1 MELQYKLIVSN
12 RSVYKEFEITA
23 EMQEI
28 ILGTTSACEFRLN
41 PDDFFTTIELK
52 VLKKEKTCVL
62 ECGDNIYISKG
73 DLRKLLSTELIHGD
87 VFSVCYEESGN
98 VAFQIRFLIDFEAQ
112 VPDYNWKIDLQ
123 GKDYWLF
130 SGEESADIQ
139 FKGKFSSACS
149 IAIRKN
155 SAGYEVEELYSE
167 YGIYQ
172 NGQKMGRITNLENRD
187 FIFVAE
193 FSFYYKD
200 NYIFF
205 DKKGIVVHGPK
216 MQEVQPR
223 RNSFRYPLYNR
234 NTRLKYIVPD
244 EKINLL
250 IPPGIPKKPESN
262 LAMTLLPAIAMLVL
276 TIAVRGYMSNV
287 SNNSFIIF
295 SVCTI
300 LLGIGTSIATFIQS
314 KKKYKVECRTR
325 IEKYADY
332 AENKREE
339 IAEDRQTEAEIL
351 KEIYH
356 DLNYDM
362 KTVINFSEELFD
374 RMKKDEDFLHVYL
387 GVGRAKAIREIDYKE
402 QETFEIGDELMQI
415 PHDIAEH
422 FAYLDNVP
430 IWLNLLEINA
440 VGIIGTKEKTH
451 EFLKNMVLDLA
462 VRQYYGDIQM
472 ILLADDMLERYE
484 WAKYLPHLF
493 NERETRNIVY
503 DTETKNNVFESL
515 YKELIFRSEQK
526 DNSEATYFIVFVM
539 DERGIKNHPLA
550 RFIERAAELRVV
562 FIFFETYREN
572 LPLSCDQI
580 IQLQENNNGWIAET
594 KDCTQTKIFQYDT
607 ITDTQMVKLCR
618 KLAPVYC
625 EEISLESSLRKN
637 ISLFELLHI
646 YSVEDIDLKERW
658 GDSRVFNSMAAPL
671 GVNAKNEIV
680 FLDLHEKAHGPH
692 GLVAG
697 TTGSGKSEIL
707 QTFILSAATLFHPYE
722 VSFVIID
729 FKGGG
734 MVNQFKDLPH
744 LIGAITNIDG
754 REIDRSLKSIKAEL
768 LKRQELFAQAN
779 VNHIDKYI
787 KLYKEHKVAVAL
799 PHLIIIVDEFAE
811 LKAEQ
816 PEFMKE
822 LISAARIGRS
832 LGVHLILATQKPSGQ
847 VNEQIWSNSKFKLC
861 LKVQTREDSNEV
873 LKSPLAAEI
882 KEPGR
887 AYLQVGNNEIFELL
901 QSAYSGAP
909 EKSEE
914 GMEERYVISQVAL
927 SGKRTKIFEHKP
939 ATGNG
944 SNRTQLEAIVD
955 YINDYC
961 EKNSISKL
969 SNICLPPLT
978 EHVVYQYEAENE
990 ASEMMVPLG
999 VYDDPEHQY
1008 QGTFFSDFGRQNT
1021 IIIGASQMG
1030 KTNVLQLLIRSL
1042 ADHNSPDQVSLYI
1055 MDFGSMVLKCFENL
1069 KHVGGVVLAAEDEK
1083 LKNLFKMLMTEM
1095 DIRKT
1100 ALMNFGV
1107 SSYSAYK
1114 DAGGKNIPKTYL
1126 IIDNFNAFK
1135 ELYLDNYEADFI
1147 KLCRDGVS
1155 LGISVIITN
1164 ASSNGIGYRH
1174 MSNFENHICLTC
1186 VESTEYSSMF
1196 DRCRMEPKSVP
1207 GRVLIES
1214 NHVIYELQVFLAFEG
1229 EKEIERSNAMKNYIN
1244 TVNDKYKNS
1253 KKAKV
1258 IPEIP
1263 QKLSRSCFDSEYKE
1277 KMEANYVPV
1286 GLDFASIEPVIIN
1299 LKEDQEIVFVAK
1311 KKEMSM
1317 PFMNSFINT
1326 MLVYANVEMYIIDS
1340 FVRGM
1345 KKFAN
1350 MPQTQEYTLDL
1361 EQCETIFET
1370 ISNKLQA
1377 RKERLIA
1384 GEEIQGEPTQV
1395 IIIHNKDAFAYISD
1409 TKPVRKLFDE
1419 ITKDYKNYGVFVIY
1433 GDVEDEAVPYGSP
1446 DILKHLKDAKQAVVF
1461 DNLPLVKLYDVS
1473 SQFARKH
1480 TKPLLE
1486 DEAYWF
1492 RGPEIKK
1499 VKLITEDSEKEI
1511 S

>member
-332 AENKREE
+332 AEKKREE

-914 GMEERYVISQVAL
+914 GMEER
-927 SGKRTKIFEHKP
+927 
-939 ATGNG
+939 
-944 SNRTQLEAIVD
+944 
-955 YINDYC
+955 
-961 EKNSISKL
+961 
-969 SNICLPPLT
+969 
-978 EHVVYQYEAENE
+978 
-990 ASEMMVPLG
+990 
-999 VYDDPEHQY
+999 
-1008 QGTFFSDFGRQNT
+1008 
-1021 IIIGASQMG
+1021 
-1030 KTNVLQLLIRSL
+1030 
-1042 ADHNSPDQVSLYI
+1042 
-1055 MDFGSMVLKCFENL
+1055 
-1069 KHVGGVVLAAEDEK
+1069 
-1083 LKNLFKMLMTEM
+1083 
-1095 DIRKT
+1095 
-1100 ALMNFGV
+1100 
-1107 SSYSAYK
+1107 
-1114 DAGGKNIPKTYL
+1114 
-1126 IIDNFNAFK
+1126 
-1135 ELYLDNYEADFI
+1135 
-1147 KLCRDGVS
+1147 
-1155 LGISVIITN
+1155 
-1164 ASSNGIGYRH
+1164 
-1174 MSNFENHICLTC
+1174 
-1186 VESTEYSSMF
+1186 
-1196 DRCRMEPKSVP
+1196 
-1207 GRVLIES
+1207 
-1214 NHVIYELQVFLAFEG
+1214 
-1229 EKEIERSNAMKNYIN
+1229 
-1244 TVNDKYKNS
+1244 
-1253 KKAKV
+1253 
-1258 IPEIP
+1258 
-1263 QKLSRSCFDSEYKE
+1263 
-1277 KMEANYVPV
+1277 
-1286 GLDFASIEPVIIN
+1286 
-1299 LKEDQEIVFVAK
+1299 
-1311 KKEMSM
+1311 
-1317 PFMNSFINT
+1317 
-1326 MLVYANVEMYIIDS
+1326 
-1340 FVRGM
+1340 
-1345 KKFAN
+1345 
-1350 MPQTQEYTLDL
+1350 
-1361 EQCETIFET
+1361 
-1370 ISNKLQA
+1370 
-1377 RKERLIA
+1377 
-1384 GEEIQGEPTQV
+1384 
-1395 IIIHNKDAFAYISD
+1395 
-1409 TKPVRKLFDE
+1409 
-1419 ITKDYKNYGVFVIY
+1419 
-1433 GDVEDEAVPYGSP
+1433 
-1446 DILKHLKDAKQAVVF
+1446 
-1461 DNLPLVKLYDVS
+1461 
-1473 SQFARKH
+1473 
-1480 TKPLLE
+1480 
-1486 DEAYWF
+1486 
-1492 RGPEIKK
+1492 
-1499 VKLITEDSEKEI
+1499 
-1511 S
+1511 

>member
-332 AENKREE
+332 AEKKREE

-909 EKSEE
+909 EKSE
-914 GMEERYVISQVAL
+914 
-927 SGKRTKIFEHKP
+927 
-939 ATGNG
+939 
-944 SNRTQLEAIVD
+944 
-955 YINDYC
+955 
-961 EKNSISKL
+961 
-969 SNICLPPLT
+969 
-978 EHVVYQYEAENE
+978 
-990 ASEMMVPLG
+990 
-999 VYDDPEHQY
+999 
-1008 QGTFFSDFGRQNT
+1008 
-1021 IIIGASQMG
+1021 
-1030 KTNVLQLLIRSL
+1030 
-1042 ADHNSPDQVSLYI
+1042 
-1055 MDFGSMVLKCFENL
+1055 
-1069 KHVGGVVLAAEDEK
+1069 
-1083 LKNLFKMLMTEM
+1083 
-1095 DIRKT
+1095 
-1100 ALMNFGV
+1100 
-1107 SSYSAYK
+1107 
-1114 DAGGKNIPKTYL
+1114 
-1126 IIDNFNAFK
+1126 
-1135 ELYLDNYEADFI
+1135 
-1147 KLCRDGVS
+1147 
-1155 LGISVIITN
+1155 
-1164 ASSNGIGYRH
+1164 
-1174 MSNFENHICLTC
+1174 
-1186 VESTEYSSMF
+1186 
-1196 DRCRMEPKSVP
+1196 
-1207 GRVLIES
+1207 
-1214 NHVIYELQVFLAFEG
+1214 
-1229 EKEIERSNAMKNYIN
+1229 
-1244 TVNDKYKNS
+1244 
-1253 KKAKV
+1253 
-1258 IPEIP
+1258 
-1263 QKLSRSCFDSEYKE
+1263 
-1277 KMEANYVPV
+1277 
-1286 GLDFASIEPVIIN
+1286 
-1299 LKEDQEIVFVAK
+1299 
-1311 KKEMSM
+1311 
-1317 PFMNSFINT
+1317 
-1326 MLVYANVEMYIIDS
+1326 
-1340 FVRGM
+1340 
-1345 KKFAN
+1345 
-1350 MPQTQEYTLDL
+1350 
-1361 EQCETIFET
+1361 
-1370 ISNKLQA
+1370 
-1377 RKERLIA
+1377 
-1384 GEEIQGEPTQV
+1384 
-1395 IIIHNKDAFAYISD
+1395 
-1409 TKPVRKLFDE
+1409 
-1419 ITKDYKNYGVFVIY
+1419 
-1433 GDVEDEAVPYGSP
+1433 
-1446 DILKHLKDAKQAVVF
+1446 
-1461 DNLPLVKLYDVS
+1461 
-1473 SQFARKH
+1473 
-1480 TKPLLE
+1480 
-1486 DEAYWF
+1486 
-1492 RGPEIKK
+1492 
-1499 VKLITEDSEKEI
+1499 
-1511 S
+1511 

>member
-234 NTRLKYIVPD
+234 NTRLKYIVTD

-332 AENKREE
+332 AEKKREE

-646 YSVEDIDLKERW
+646 YSVEDIDSLMKQVQAESDLNKRW
-658 GDSRVFNSMAAPL
+658 D
-671 GVNAKNEIV
+671 
-680 FLDLHEKAHGPH
+680 
-692 GLVAG
+692 
-697 TTGSGKSEIL
+697 
-707 QTFILSAATLFHPYE
+707 
-722 VSFVIID
+722 
-729 FKGGG
+729 
-734 MVNQFKDLPH
+734 
-744 LIGAITNIDG
+744 
-754 REIDRSLKSIKAEL
+754 
-768 LKRQELFAQAN
+768 
-779 VNHIDKYI
+779 
-787 KLYKEHKVAVAL
+787 
-799 PHLIIIVDEFAE
+799 
-811 LKAEQ
+811 
-816 PEFMKE
+816 
-822 LISAARIGRS
+822 
-832 LGVHLILATQKPSGQ
+832 
-847 VNEQIWSNSKFKLC
+847 
-861 LKVQTREDSNEV
+861 
-873 LKSPLAAEI
+873 
-882 KEPGR
+882 
-887 AYLQVGNNEIFELL
+887 
-901 QSAYSGAP
+901 
-909 EKSEE
+909 
-914 GMEERYVISQVAL
+914 
-927 SGKRTKIFEHKP
+927 
-939 ATGNG
+939 
-944 SNRTQLEAIVD
+944 
-955 YINDYC
+955 
-961 EKNSISKL
+961 
-969 SNICLPPLT
+969 
-978 EHVVYQYEAENE
+978 
-990 ASEMMVPLG
+990 
-999 VYDDPEHQY
+999 
-1008 QGTFFSDFGRQNT
+1008 
-1021 IIIGASQMG
+1021 
-1030 KTNVLQLLIRSL
+1030 
-1042 ADHNSPDQVSLYI
+1042 
-1055 MDFGSMVLKCFENL
+1055 
-1069 KHVGGVVLAAEDEK
+1069 
-1083 LKNLFKMLMTEM
+1083 LMTQVE
-1095 DIRKT
+1095 KT
-1100 ALMNFGV
+1100 ALDDL
-1107 SSYSAYK
+1107 AY
-1114 DAGGKNIPKTYL
+1114 IP
-1126 IIDNFNAFK
+1126 
-1135 ELYLDNYEADFI
+1135 
-1147 KLCRDGVS
+1147 V
-1155 LGISVIITN
+1155 
-1164 ASSNGIGYRH
+1164 
-1174 MSNFENHICLTC
+1174 FEKGAAAL
-1186 VESTEYSSMF
+1186 
-1196 DRCRMEPKSVP
+1196 
-1207 GRVLIES
+1207 
-1214 NHVIYELQVFLAFEG
+1214 
-1229 EKEIERSNAMKNYIN
+1229 
-1244 TVNDKYKNS
+1244 
-1253 KKAKV
+1253 KAKNV
-1258 IPEIP
+1258 
-1263 QKLSRSCFDSEYKE
+1263 KGLVHS
-1277 KMEANYVPV
+1277 AV
-1286 GLDFASIEPVIIN
+1286 G
-1299 LKEDQEIVFVAK
+1299 
-1311 KKEMSM
+1311 
-1317 PFMNSFINT
+1317 
-1326 MLVYANVEMYIIDS
+1326 
-1340 FVRGM
+1340 
-1345 KKFAN
+1345 
-1350 MPQTQEYTLDL
+1350 
-1361 EQCETIFET
+1361 
-1370 ISNKLQA
+1370 
-1377 RKERLIA
+1377 
-1384 GEEIQGEPTQV
+1384 
-1395 IIIHNKDAFAYISD
+1395 
-1409 TKPVRKLFDE
+1409 
-1419 ITKDYKNYGVFVIY
+1419 
-1433 GDVEDEAVPYGSP
+1433 VPYTF
-1446 DILKHLKDAKQAVVF
+1446 KYV
-1461 DNLPLVKLYDVS
+1461 
-1473 SQFARKH
+1473 
-1480 TKPLLE
+1480 T
-1486 DEAYWF
+1486 
-1492 RGPEIKK
+1492 IK
-1499 VKLITEDSEKEI
+1499 
-1511 S
+1511 